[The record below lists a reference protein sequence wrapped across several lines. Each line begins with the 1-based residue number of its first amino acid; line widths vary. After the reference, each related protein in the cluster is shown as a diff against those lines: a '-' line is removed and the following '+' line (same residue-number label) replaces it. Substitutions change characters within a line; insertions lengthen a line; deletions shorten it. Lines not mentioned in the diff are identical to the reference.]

1 MIEMS
6 YLLPESVW
14 KFKWFKIISEP
25 FTTMNFAHA
34 ARGTLTRDGML
45 REIDSQSEIELG
57 RHLDAPER
65 AVLLSRF
72 PIEAIVRCI
81 GKVCYFFDN

>member
-1 MIEMS
+1 MTAVS

-14 KFKWFKIISEP
+14 KFQWVKMISEP
-25 FTTMNFAHA
+25 FTTMNFAQA

-45 REIDSQSEIELG
+45 REVNSQSEIELG
-57 RHLDAPER
+57 RHLDAPEKG
-65 AVLLSRF
+65 VLLSRF

-81 GKVCYFFDN
+81 GKVCYLLDN